1 MDFSSLTSEQV
12 AKIQALQLKIAET
25 QKQLSTTF
33 EVTKSSCGNVV
44 VTVSGLKQITDLKI
58 SENSNT
64 DIIKNTINIAFK
76 SIDLKIQNQNAN
88 MLQGMIPKGLA
99 A

>member
-33 EVTKSSCGNVV
+33 EVIKSNCGNVV
-44 VTVSGLKQITDLKI
+44 VTISGLKQITDLKI
-58 SENSNT
+58 SESSNT
-64 DIIKNTINIAFK
+64 DIIKNTINAALK
-76 SIDLKIQNQNAN
+76 TIDLKIQSQNAN
-88 MLQGMIPKGLA
+88 TLQGLIPKGLA